1 MPDTAQGTARMNVTA
16 RRYSSAY
23 QATKAFENIRRCAEQ
38 GLQDLELNRPA
49 ASSARAIA
57 AKVQELLC
65 ILAVMGEQDRVTNLL
80 IDRPAA

>member
-1 MPDTAQGTARMNVTA
+1 MPDTAHGTARMHVTA

-23 QATKAFENIRRCAEQ
+23 QATKAFESIRLCAGS
-38 GLQDLELNRPA
+38 GLEDLELNRPA
-49 ASSARAIA
+49 GPAARTIA

-80 IDRPAA
+80 IDRAA